1 MNENC
6 RTGLSSIGGFLMEAQ
21 ISDIWNSTLA
31 MIEAQLSKP
40 SFETWLK
47 ATKPLAYYNNTLVVG
62 VPNEFA
68 KNWVESRYA
77 SLLQETVNKVAGQEI
92 QLKFIIPQTND
103 SSVQVKK
110 DKIIQENT
118 VRTSDT
124 TLFRP
129 PNLNPK
135 YVFDTFVIGNSNR
148 FAHAAC
154 LAVAEAPARAY
165 NPLFIYGGVG
175 LGKTHLMHAIG
186 HYVLE
191 QNKSLKVVYVSS
203 ETFTNELINSIRD
216 DRTIQFRNKYRNVD
230 VLLVDDIQFL
240 AGKERTQEEFFHT
253 FNTLHEANK
262 QIVVS
267 SDRPPKEIPTLED
280 RLRSRFEWGLI
291 TDIQQPDLETR
302 IAILRKKAKQE
313 NLEVPNE
320 ILVNIATR
328 ISTNIRE
335 LEGALIRVV
344 AYASLTDDHMS
355 VSLAD
360 EALKDMMPNRQR
372 PITVPLIQRT
382 VAKYFDLN
390 QDDFKA
396 KKRNRSISFPRQIAM
411 YLCREMTDASLPKI
425 GEDFGGRDHT
435 TVIHACMKISQE
447 IKTDPNLDA
456 TVKEIMRRIKEE

>member
-1 MNENC
+1 
-6 RTGLSSIGGFLMEAQ
+6 MEAQ
-21 ISDIWNSTLA
+21 VSDIWNQTLA
-31 MIEAQLSKP
+31 LMEAQLSKP

-47 ATKPLAYYNNTLVVG
+47 ATKPLAFYNDTLVVG

-68 KNWVESRYA
+68 KNWVESRYL
-77 SLLQETVNKVAGQEI
+77 SLLQDTVNQVAGKNI
-92 QLKFIIPQTND
+92 HLKFIIPQPSD
-103 SSVQVKK
+103 SGLDEKK
-110 DKIIQENT
+110 HRPVVEQTHRQAD
-118 VRTSDT
+118 S
-124 TLFRP
+124 TLFKP

-135 YVFDTFVIGNSNR
+135 YVFDSFVIGNSNR

-216 DRTIQFRNKYRNVD
+216 DRAIQFRNKYRNVD

-291 TDIQQPDLETR
+291 TDIQLPDLETR

-313 NLEVPNE
+313 NLDVPNE
-320 ILVNIATR
+320 ILVNIATK

-344 AYASLTDDHMS
+344 AYASLTNDQINI
-355 VSLAD
+355 SLAE
-360 EALKDMMPNRQR
+360 EALKDMVPNRQR
-372 PITVPLIQRT
+372 PITVSLIQKK
-382 VAKYFDLN
+382 VADYFELKSE
-390 QDDFKA
+390 DFKA

-411 YLCREMTDASLPKI
+411 YLSRELTDSSLPKI

-435 TVIHACMKISQE
+435 TVIHACMKITQE
-447 IKTDPNLDA
+447 IKSDPNLEA
-456 TVKEIMRRIKEE
+456 TVKEIILRIKED